1 MIRKKIDPFSA
12 PLDDEEKD
20 LLESYERGEW
30 KTVGNLEEE
39 KAKAKAA
46 SVNYLRKNARVNIR
60 ISSSDLKSIKQK
72 AAFEGL
78 PYQTLLASIIHK
90 FAAGHLN

>member
-1 MIRKKIDPFSA
+1 MIRKKIDPFAA

-39 KAKAKAA
+39 KAKA
-46 SVNYLRKNARVNIR
+46 N
-60 ISSSDLKSIKQK
+60 
-72 AAFEGL
+72 
-78 PYQTLLASIIHK
+78 IIHK